1 MNGKSKESLGI
12 SAEERKRPKSPYA
25 LFLVNYLES
34 ILKKCP
40 DVDLE
45 KMNKLAAYKWKNMS
59 EEAKKNC
66 ERSFEEM
73 NKIYEEQDR
82 EKMKN
87 GGSNEN
93 PIKKED

>member
-1 MNGKSKESLGI
+1 MNGKGKESFGI
-12 SAEERKRPKSPYA
+12 SADERKRPKTPYA

-34 ILKKCP
+34 TLNKCP

-45 KMNKLAAYKWKNMS
+45 KINKLAAYKWKNMP
-59 EEAKKNC
+59 EETKKNW
-66 ERSFEEM
+66 ERSLEEM

>member
-1 MNGKSKESLGI
+1 MNGKNKESFGI
-12 SAEERKRPKSPYA
+12 SADERKRPKSPYA

-34 ILKKCP
+34 TLKKCP
-40 DVDLE
+40 DVELE
-45 KMNKLAAYKWKNMS
+45 KINKLAAYKWKNMP
-59 EEAKKNC
+59 EEAKKNW
-66 ERSFEEM
+66 ERSLEEM

-87 GGSNEN
+87 GGSIEN